1 MFLLVP
7 WNGDSLREI
16 VFPRDKR
23 NGHQICIEDTFSLG
37 PLPSDLLGRLHVL
50 GFCWK
55 LAHAL
60 FKEFMDLLI
69 NLFSFPQIS
78 FGETGGH
85 VLWNLPGFKS
95 QLYPTPSVGPSDPHF
110 PHL

>member
-1 MFLLVP
+1 MITEFTSKTFLFKTP
-7 WNGDSLREI
+7 SLRY
-16 VFPRDKR
+16 VGQAPRIR
-23 NGHQICIEDTFSLG
+23 LLLEACSCI
-37 PLPSDLLGRLHVL
+37 
-50 GFCWK
+50 
-55 LAHAL
+55 AL

-85 VLWNLPGFKS
+85 VLWTLLGFIS
-95 QLYPTPSVGPSDPHF
+95 QLYATPSVGPSDPHF